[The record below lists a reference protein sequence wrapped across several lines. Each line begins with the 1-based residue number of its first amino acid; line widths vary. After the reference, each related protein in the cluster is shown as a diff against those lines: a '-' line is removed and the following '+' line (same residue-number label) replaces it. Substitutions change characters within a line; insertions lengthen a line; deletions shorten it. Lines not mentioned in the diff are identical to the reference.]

1 MTVAELRKA
10 LEAFPDELQ
19 VVSSKD
25 AEGNGFSPVDELGVG
40 NYEPDSTYSG
50 EFNDGSVH
58 HNAVCI
64 WPVN

>member
-10 LEAFPDELQ
+10 LGAFPDDLQ
-19 VVSSKD
+19 VVASKD
-25 AEGNGFSPVDELGVG
+25 AEGNGFSPVEELLSGH
-40 NYEPDSTYSG
+40 YEPDSTYSG
-50 EFNDGSVH
+50 EFNDEDGV